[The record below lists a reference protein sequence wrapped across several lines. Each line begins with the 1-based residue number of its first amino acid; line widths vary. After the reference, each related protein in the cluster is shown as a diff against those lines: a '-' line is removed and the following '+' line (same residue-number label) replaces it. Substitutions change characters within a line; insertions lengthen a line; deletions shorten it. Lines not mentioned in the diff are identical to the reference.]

1 MACLMAGA
9 GVAGVF
15 TQSQL
20 CSRSSFASKCGG
32 LSGGGAP
39 ESVAPRG
46 LAVRAG
52 GEPSAQSLEV
62 MRKFSEQYAR
72 KSDTFFCVDKSVTAV
87 VIKGLAEHKDIL
99 GAPLC
104 PCRHYDDKEAEAKQ
118 GFWNCPCVPMRE
130 RKECHC
136 MLFLTP
142 ENDFAGDEQKITID
156 EIAELT
162 KGF

>member
-52 GEPSAQSLEV
+52 GRNSTQLC
-62 MRKFSEQYAR
+62 
-72 KSDTFFCVDKSVTAV
+72 FFCWWHRGIFLEGFRWLRDVKVSVT
-87 VIKGLAEHKDIL
+87 I
-99 GAPLC
+99 
-104 PCRHYDDKEAEAKQ
+104 
-118 GFWNCPCVPMRE
+118 
-130 RKECHC
+130 
-136 MLFLTP
+136 
-142 ENDFAGDEQKITID
+142 
-156 EIAELT
+156 
-162 KGF
+162 